1 MRLWTKSIIDA
12 PPVDWHF
19 QSGITPPQSHL
30 HHDGI
35 FADILPNPPDLNPQT
50 EYCSA
55 TNTVIL
61 LTTNAKNLCRRK
73 GRSQELMSFYVF
85 FNLVDHAVVDMLAL
99 KMSLT
104 PSPHLHC
111 GRPKIEL
118 GAWVG
123 GEREKMK
130 FPFLPRHNYLFFQLN
145 TYVLTAPCFTSQ
157 PPDWICHLL
166 MGCCQQEKWT
176 GACCERKVRN
186 NDFPFLHLD
195 EHVSFSCYFCLQ
207 STPRNIPLPRLNPA
221 MPPPLHHP

>member
-130 FPFLPRHNYLFFQLN
+130 FPFLPRHNYLFFN
-145 TYVLTAPCFTSQ
+145 
-157 PPDWICHLL
+157 WIL
-166 MGCCQQEKWT
+166 MYW
-176 GACCERKVRN
+176 
-186 NDFPFLHLD
+186 
-195 EHVSFSCYFCLQ
+195 
-207 STPRNIPLPRLNPA
+207 
-221 MPPPLHHP
+221 LHHASHLSPLTESVTCWCVAASKESKLVHAASAR